1 MPYFKFRRT
10 VVQNA
15 IIYVEEV
22 AQGDFGKPLEEFSEI
37 EYLAGLE
44 SGELVGEV
52 VDIDYGDVRQWDYE
66 GAAELKGAPKYRA
79 GNTFWKRLTSKIPCE
94 VLTRNI
100 KADDC

>member
-79 GNTFWKRLTSKIPCE
+79 GNTFWKRLTSKIPTK
-94 VLTRNI
+94 VLKPHN
-100 KADDC
+100 DC